1 MKTLT
6 WEDVE
11 RLVLALHLRIEEE
24 VDCFDQPVQNGLAIK
39 VYGIPRGGSVVAA
52 MLCSSFPGYQLVDD
66 ILLARVVVDDLV
78 DSGRTAER
86 AAFEIEGGKH
96 GNDAY
101 FDALIRKPYSP
112 VDCAPNAEVF
122 DDWIVFPWEVGMGEY
137 GEDSAQDAVVRIIQ
151 RVGEDPTREG
161 LIETP
166 KRFIKA
172 FDEMTQGYRVDPM
185 DLCKVF
191 HEENADEMVVL
202 QNIDFVSLC
211 EHHLLPFTGTMSVGY
226 IPGHGRVIGLS
237 KIARIV
243 HAFSRRFQV
252 QERLTHQVAGFIM
265 DHPDLRPLGAGA
277 VVKGVHSCMTCRG
290 VREQGATM
298 VTSATYGLIRDPA
311 GRSEFLRLA
320 L

>member
-11 RLVLALHLRIEEE
+11 RLVLKLNERIEIETMVE
-24 VDCFDQPVQNGLAIK
+24 TLNRDGLAIGL
-39 VYGIPRGGSVVAA
+39 YGIPRGGSIVAA
-52 MLCSSFPGYQLVDD
+52 MLACSFPGYQLVDD
-66 ILLARVVVDDLV
+66 IMFAGVVVDDLV

-86 AAFEIEGGKH
+86 AALAIEGGDY
-96 GNDAY
+96 GCDAY
-101 FDALIRKPYSP
+101 FDALIRKPHSP
-112 VDCAPNAEVF
+112 KERAPEAKEI
-122 DDWIVFPWEVGMGEY
+122 DDWVVFPWELTMGD
-137 GEDSAQDAVVRIIQ
+137 DSEQSAEDAVVRIIE

-166 KRFIKA
+166 KRVVKA
-172 FDEMTQGYRVDPM
+172 FAEMTEGYRVDPM
-185 DLCKVF
+185 ELCKVF
-191 HEENADEMVVL
+191 YEENADEMVVL

-211 EHHLLPFTGTMSVGY
+211 EHHLLPFTGTISVGY
-226 IPGHGRVIGLS
+226 IPAEGRVIGLS

-252 QERLTHQVAGFIM
+252 QERLTHQVASFLM
-265 DHPDLRPLGAGA
+265 DHPELRPLGAGA

-298 VTSATYGLIRDPA
+298 VTSATYGVIREDA